1 MVMLLA
7 SPQARIMYA
16 FLLLLTTI
24 VSCVLLAPGLQD
36 KLKSVPFCKSGD
48 GDENNEGLLSNLP
61 GVGVEGFQVDC
72 SEAVGYLAV
81 YRFDIYFLIFILIR
95 FTLNF
100 LISDYV

>member
-1 MVMLLA
+1 
-7 SPQARIMYA
+7 MYA

-48 GDENNEGLLSNLP
+48 GDENSDGILSDLTDTFSNK
-61 GVGVEGFQVDC
+61 VEGFQVDC

-81 YRFDIYFLIFILIR
+81 YRFDKMLIIFLFIRL
-95 FTLNF
+95 TNNF
-100 LISDYV
+100 FVPDYV

>member
-1 MVMLLA
+1 
-7 SPQARIMYA
+7 MYA

-48 GDENNEGLLSNLP
+48 GDVNSDGILSDLTDTFSNK
-61 GVGVEGFQVDC
+61 VEGFQVDC

-81 YRFDIYFLIFILIR
+81 YRFDKMLIIFLFIRL
-95 FTLNF
+95 TNNF
-100 LISDYV
+100 FVPDYV